1 VIWGLDVARYGD
13 DRSALAKRQGERL
26 LEVKAWQGVDL
37 METAGR
43 VYNEYQLCNF
53 KTRPA
58 AIYVDSIGLGSGVL
72 DRLRE
77 LGLPVR
83 GVNVSESPAVGE
95 RYLRLR
101 DELWF
106 RVREWLEARLCQ
118 LPRDEELAAELGGP
132 RFRILSS
139 GKLKVDSK
147 DEIKKRGARS
157 PDKAGQPRLRRLRRL
172 ARRGSR
178 AGNAAR
184 RRVRRRNPAARDR
197 AGAGT
202 LAALRPDAGDGLAQ
216 GKGLAPIPGSAR
228 LGRGRTTGVA
238 IPPLTSL
245 PVIEAPSGALFSS
258 ALSPTPCVVTNLAE
272 GLVTGIT
279 LSDQCCHQRHQRHQ
293 RV

>member
-1 VIWGLDVARYGD
+1 VVPASLVAAAMERAVEPAPTTPVIWGLDVARYGD

-157 PDKAGQPRLRRLRRL
+157 PDKADAICLTFAANGAALSM
-172 ARRGSR
+172 GS
-178 AGNAAR
+178 
-184 RRVRRRNPAARDR
+184 
-197 AGAGT
+197 AGAWNWKKK
-202 LAALRPDAGDGLAQ
+202 L
-216 GKGLAPIPGSAR
+216 
-228 LGRGRTTGVA
+228 
-238 IPPLTSL
+238 
-245 PVIEAPSGALFSS
+245 EYPSGAWI
-258 ALSPTPCVVTNLAE
+258 V
-272 GLVTGIT
+272 
-279 LSDQCCHQRHQRHQ
+279 
-293 RV
+293 